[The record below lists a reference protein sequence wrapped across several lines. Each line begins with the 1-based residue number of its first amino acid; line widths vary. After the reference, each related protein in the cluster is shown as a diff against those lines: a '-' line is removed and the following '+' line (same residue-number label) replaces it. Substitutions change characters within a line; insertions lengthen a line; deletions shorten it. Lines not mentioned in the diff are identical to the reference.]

1 MFVTFAQNNSGGYF
15 IQNEDVDVFVIIE
28 GDSLRD
34 ILDRANDIFRD
45 YSEYC
50 RCCGKRW
57 DDYYIS
63 KDDLDEEPKIY
74 GKSVY
79 EFTDSYYEGCKA
91 IIYRKNGT
99 KEEVE
104 M

>member
-45 YSEYC
+45 YREYC
-50 RCCGKRW
+50 RCCGERW

-63 KDDLDEEPKIY
+63 KDGLDEEPKIY
-74 GKSVY
+74 GESVY